1 MRTEEMD
8 EEVEWW
14 MNAVGIVGHAARMIV
29 FCLVGFFL
37 AKAAYEYDA
46 NEAIGVDGAL
56 AKLAREPHGDLWLGA
71 VAAGLIAYGVF
82 CLFQAR
88 YRRV

>member
-1 MRTEEMD
+1 
-8 EEVEWW
+8 
-14 MNAVGIVGHAARMIV
+14 MIV